1 MRFVLMIE
9 GQEGVSWDDWVELAR
24 ACEEH
29 GLEGLFRSDH
39 YQSVFDLSGRGSL
52 DAWATLAGLAAVTE
66 RIRLGTMVS
75 PATFRRPSVLSRMV
89 ATVDHISGGRVELG
103 LGGGWNQAEHD
114 AHGFPFPALD
124 ERMEILEEQL
134 EIVHRQWTEEEF
146 SFQGRHYQ
154 LERCRAAP
162 KPLQRPRPPIVMG
175 GGAGPRVAGLAA
187 RWADEY
193 NTPFASVEQCRER
206 QAAIAQACEREG
218 REPIP
223 FSLMAPCCVGR
234 DESETL
240 ERARRRLERSG
251 RDDDPA
257 VLLEQDN
264 VLVGTVDRVVSRL
277 REYAEAGVERVFLQH
292 LDHADLD
299 MVQLIG
305 EAVVPAF
312 E

>member
-1 MRFVLMIE
+1 MIE

-154 LERCRAAP
+154 LARTLNSPQSLR
-162 KPLQRPRPPIVMG
+162 RPHPPILIG
-175 GGAGPRVAGLAA
+175 GGGERKTLRLVARYAQSCNLFAGPELAHKLDVLRRHCEAEGRDYDEIEKTVSYRMDVGSNGERVAQTIEELGALSELGVDVAHGQLAGMHEITPIEIVGSEVLPAAA
-187 RWADEY
+187 R
-193 NTPFASVEQCRER
+193 
-206 QAAIAQACEREG
+206 
-218 REPIP
+218 
-223 FSLMAPCCVGR
+223 L
-234 DESETL
+234 
-240 ERARRRLERSG
+240 
-251 RDDDPA
+251 
-257 VLLEQDN
+257 
-264 VLVGTVDRVVSRL
+264 
-277 REYAEAGVERVFLQH
+277 
-292 LDHADLD
+292 
-299 MVQLIG
+299 
-305 EAVVPAF
+305 
-312 E
+312 

>member
-1 MRFVLMIE
+1 MIE
-9 GQEGVSWDDWVELAR
+9 GQEGVSWDDWVALAR

-39 YQSVFDLSGRGSL
+39 YQSVFDVSGRGSL

-103 LGGGWNQAEHD
+103 LGAGWNQAEHD
-114 AHGFPFPALD
+114 AHGFPFPGLD
-124 ERMEILEEQL
+124 ERMELLEEQL
-134 EIVHRQWTEEEF
+134 EIVHRQWREEEF
-146 SFQGRHYQ
+146 SFQGRHYR
-154 LERCRAAP
+154 LERCRAEP
-162 KPLQRPRPPIVMG
+162 KPLQRPRPPVLMG
-175 GGAGPRVAGLAA
+175 GGAGPRVARLAA

-206 QAAIAQACEREG
+206 RASIVQACEREG
-218 REPIP
+218 RQPIP
-223 FSLMAPCCVGR
+223 FSLMAACCVGR
-234 DESETL
+234 DESEAL
-240 ERARRRLERSG
+240 ERSRRRLERSG

-257 VLLEQDN
+257 VLLQQDN
-264 VLVGTVDRVVSRL
+264 VLVGTVDHVVARL

-292 LDHADLD
+292 LDHTDLE
-299 MVQLIG
+299 MVRLIG
-305 EAVVPAF
+305 QAIVPAF

>member
-1 MRFVLMIE
+1 VRICLMIE
-9 GQEGVSWDDWVELAR
+9 GQEGVSWDDWVALAR

-52 DAWATLAGLAAVTE
+52 DAWATLAALAAATE

-75 PATFRRPSVLSRMV
+75 PATFRRPSVLARMV

-103 LGGGWNQAEHD
+103 LGAGWNQAEHD
-114 AHGFPFPALD
+114 AHGFPFPGLD
-124 ERMEILEEQL
+124 ERMELLEEQL

-146 SFQGRHYQ
+146 SFQGRHYR
-154 LERCRAAP
+154 LERCRAEP

-175 GGAGPRVAGLAA
+175 GGAGPRMAGLAA

-206 QAAIAQACEREG
+206 RAAIAEACEREG

-223 FSLMAPCCVGR
+223 FSLMAACCVGR
-234 DESETL
+234 DEGEAL

-251 RDDDPA
+251 RDDDPS

-264 VLVGTVDRVVSRL
+264 VLVGTVDRVIARL

-292 LDHADLD
+292 LDHSDLD
-299 MVQLIG
+299 MVRLIG
-305 EAVVPAF
+305 EAVVPTF

>member
-9 GQEGVSWDDWVELAR
+9 GQEGVSWDDWVALAR

-75 PATFRRPSVLSRMV
+75 PATFRRPSVLSRMA

-103 LGGGWNQAEHD
+103 LGAGWNQAEHD
-114 AHGFPFPALD
+114 AHGFPFPALN

-134 EIVHRQWTEEEF
+134 EIVHRQWTEDEF
-146 SFQGRHYQ
+146 SFQGRHYR
-154 LERCRAAP
+154 LERCGAEP

-175 GGAGPRVAGLAA
+175 GAAGPRAAGLAA

-193 NTPFASVEQCRER
+193 NTPFASVEQCRDR
-206 QAAIAQACEREG
+206 RAAIAEACEREG

-223 FSLMAPCCVGR
+223 FSLMAACCVGR
-234 DESETL
+234 DEAEAL

-251 RDDDPA
+251 RDDDPV
-257 VLLEQDN
+257 VLLQQDN
-264 VLVGTVDRVVSRL
+264 VLVGTVDQVVARL
-277 REYAEAGVERVFLQH
+277 REYGGAGVERVFLQH
-292 LDHADLD
+292 LDHTDLD
-299 MVQLIG
+299 MVRLIG

>member
-1 MRFVLMIE
+1 VRICLMIE
-9 GQEGVSWDDWVELAR
+9 GQEGVSWADWVALAR

-52 DAWATLAGLAAVTE
+52 DAWAMLAALAAATE

-75 PATFRRPSVLSRMV
+75 PATFRRPSVLARMV

-103 LGGGWNQAEHD
+103 LGAGWNQAEHD
-114 AHGFPFPALD
+114 AHGFPFPGLD
-124 ERMEILEEQL
+124 ERMELLEEQL

-146 SFQGRHYQ
+146 SFQGRHYR
-154 LERCRAAP
+154 LERCRAEP

-206 QAAIAQACEREG
+206 RAAIAEACEREG

-223 FSLMAPCCVGR
+223 FSLMAACCVGR
-234 DESETL
+234 DEGEAL

-251 RDDDPA
+251 RDDDPS

-264 VLVGTVDRVVSRL
+264 VLVGTVDRVIARL

-292 LDHADLD
+292 LDHSDLD
-299 MVQLIG
+299 MVRLIG
-305 EAVVPAF
+305 EAVVPTF

>member
-9 GQEGVSWDDWVELAR
+9 GQEGVSWDDWVALAR

-103 LGGGWNQAEHD
+103 LGAGWNQAEHD

-146 SFQGRHYQ
+146 SFQGRHYR

-223 FSLMAPCCVGR
+223 FSLMAACCVGR
-234 DESETL
+234 DERETL

-251 RDDDPA
+251 RNDDPA

>member
-1 MRFVLMIE
+1 VRICLMIE
-9 GQEGVSWDDWVELAR
+9 GQEGVSWDDWVALAR

-52 DAWATLAGLAAVTE
+52 DAWATLAALAAATE

-103 LGGGWNQAEHD
+103 LGAGWNQAEHD
-114 AHGFPFPALD
+114 AHGFPFPGLD
-124 ERMEILEEQL
+124 ERMELLEEQL

-146 SFQGRHYQ
+146 SFQGRHYR
-154 LERCRAAP
+154 LERCRAER

-175 GGAGPRVAGLAA
+175 GGAGPRVARLAA

-193 NTPFASVEQCRER
+193 NTPFASVKQCRER
-206 QAAIAQACEREG
+206 RAAIAEAC
-218 REPIP
+218 
-223 FSLMAPCCVGR
+223 S
-234 DESETL
+234 
-240 ERARRRLERSG
+240 
-251 RDDDPA
+251 
-257 VLLEQDN
+257 
-264 VLVGTVDRVVSRL
+264 
-277 REYAEAGVERVFLQH
+277 
-292 LDHADLD
+292 DLD
-299 MVQLIG
+299 MVRLIG
-305 EAVVPAF
+305 EAVVPTF